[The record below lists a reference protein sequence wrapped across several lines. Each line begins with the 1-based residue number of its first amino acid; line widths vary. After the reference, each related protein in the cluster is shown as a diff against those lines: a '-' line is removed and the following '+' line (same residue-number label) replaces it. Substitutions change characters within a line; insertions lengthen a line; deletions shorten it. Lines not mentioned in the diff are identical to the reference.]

1 MSVSQDE
8 INFLVYRYLQ
18 ENGFPHSAFIFETES
33 LAESTNINGSQIPPG
48 ALITLLQKSLQ
59 YMKLEKSIR
68 EIKEDPTSPAY
79 EGVKKIE
86 EQYNE

>member
-8 INFLVYRYLQ
+8 INYLVYRYLQ

-33 LAESTNINGSQIPPG
+33 LADATNISGSQIPPG

-59 YMKLEKSIR
+59 YMKLEKSII
-68 EIKEDPTSPAY
+68 EAKEDPQSPAH
-79 EGVKKIE
+79 EGIKKIE
-86 EQYNE
+86 KEYK